1 MWIGK
6 KCKTKNSNI
15 MVIAH
20 LNGQLGN
27 QMFVY
32 ATAYALA
39 KKTNDNL
46 SVYKFEFDLLYR
58 GVGFH
63 LGKLMLDNDITYYK
77 GIPSAYYKNTCYA
90 FINKI
95 SDRLLKKKVFVI
107 KNEEARI
114 DYLNEAPNTYTE
126 MHVDYSKQFHSVE
139 GFRQSPLYFEEY
151 RLDLI
156 KQFRPNYSV
165 DSETSQYIK
174 IIQKESYPV
183 SLHIRR
189 GDYVKIG
196 CCLSMS
202 YYVDAIRL
210 MKGKHPE
217 MSLFIFSDDI
227 EWVKSNLDVCGVK
240 TYFISHNHSVNPFD
254 DIWAMSKCK
263 SNIIAN
269 SSFSWWGAYL
279 NTNEDKLVIAPRKIL
294 DNNNKILP
302 SDWIMIND

>member
-1 MWIGK
+1 
-6 KCKTKNSNI
+6 

-46 SVYKFEFDLLYR
+46 SVYKFDFDLLYR
-58 GVGFH
+58 SVGFQ
-63 LGKLMLDNDITYYK
+63 LGKLMLDRDINYYK
-77 GIPSAYYKNTCYA
+77 GIPSIYYKNTCYA

-95 SDRLLKKKVFVI
+95 IGRLLKKKTIVVT
-107 KNEEARI
+107 KEGARI
-114 DYLNEAPNTYTE
+114 DYLNEYPNTYTE
-126 MHVDYSKQFHSVE
+126 ICVDKSKQIHSVE
-139 GFRQSPLYFEEY
+139 GFRQSPLYFDDY

-156 KQFRPNYSV
+156 KQFQPNYSV
-165 DSETSQYIK
+165 DSETLQYIK
-174 IIQKESYPV
+174 IIQEESYPV

-189 GDYVKIG
+189 GDYEKIG

-202 YYVDAIRL
+202 YYINAIKL
-210 MKGKHPE
+210 MKYKQPD
-217 MSLFIFSDDI
+217 MSLFVFSDNI
-227 EWVKSNLDVCGVK
+227 EWVKLNLDVCGVK

>member
-1 MWIGK
+1 
-6 KCKTKNSNI
+6 

-46 SVYKFEFDLLYR
+46 SVYKFDFDLLYR
-58 GVGFH
+58 SVGFQ
-63 LGKLMLDNDITYYK
+63 LGKLMLDRDINYYK
-77 GIPSAYYKNTCYA
+77 GIPSIYYKNTCYA

-95 SDRLLKKKVFVI
+95 IGRLLKKKTIVVT
-107 KNEEARI
+107 KEDARI
-114 DYLNEAPNTYTE
+114 DYLNEYPNTYTE
-126 MHVDYSKQFHSVE
+126 ICVDKSKQIHSVE
-139 GFRQSPLYFEEY
+139 GFRQSPLYFDDY

-156 KQFRPNYSV
+156 KQFQPNYSV
-165 DSETSQYIK
+165 DSETLQYIK
-174 IIQKESYPV
+174 IIQEESYPV

-189 GDYVKIG
+189 GDYEKIG

-202 YYVDAIRL
+202 YYINAIKL
-210 MKGKHPE
+210 MKYKQPD
-217 MSLFIFSDDI
+217 MSLFVFSDNI
-227 EWVKSNLDVCGVK
+227 EWVKLNLDVCGVK
-240 TYFISHNHSVNPFD
+240 TYFISHNHAVNPFD

-279 NTNEDKLVIAPRKIL
+279 NTNEDKYVIAPRKIL

-302 SDWIMIND
+302 TDWIMIND